1 MYLQQGSVKLSVL
14 SSAGKEAIVGVLQPG
29 DFTEKD
35 VWLDSRLTSQPPWE
49 PR

>member
-14 SSAGKEAIVGVLQPG
+14 SSAGKEAIVGVFSQAI
-29 DFTEKD
+29 FSEKD